1 MLKIR
6 LQRIGRRNQPHFRV
20 VVTESQ
26 NGPKSGRFYEVLG
39 SYNPKLGTK
48 ELKNERIT
56 HWLSVGAQPTETV
69 HNFLVD
75 AKIIAGKK
83 LNALPKKTAPAKK
96 AEPVSA
102 PEPKVVSELATPAT
116 ATPETPAT
124 ATPETPATT
133 EEAKVEIPTEEASP
147 EKVSEEIVTQ
157 ETAPEEAPEEK

>member
-124 ATPETPATT
+124 T